1 GDGSFIV
8 TPDDRF
14 LVIDAGQGDNMYRFL
29 RWRFNLKKRKN
40 DVVYVDT
47 AVMSHPD
54 SDHYAGFTY
63 LVKSKN
69 FRFRRVY
76 HNGIV
81 ERANK
86 KEPLGARI
94 PQKRTH
100 VPTVADLDA
109 LNAVLA
115 NAEDVKGKG
124 YPGLLQSFLEC
135 ADDIRMVSSNDGFL
149 PDYEEDKELSLEVLA
164 PVPEMLGAKQGLRW
178 FTDPGKTKN
187 GHSVVLKLRYKKLTM
202 LLGGD
207 LNIPAEHYLLGH
219 YTGLDAANDPEDD
232 VVEKARERFQVEIAK
247 ACHHG
252 SADFSLAYL
261 RAVNPL
267 VTIVSSGDDEP
278 HCHPRPDALGAFGRY
293 SRGER
298 PLIFSTELARSS
310 KELIKDPT
318 VLRKKLKDLSQAC
331 ADAKTD
337 EARAKAEARYVKA
350 LDEIERSVATY
361 GMITVRSD
369 GDRVVI
375 AQKLETP
382 RPNGDRWDLH
392 PFERPDGEE
401 LQYQAKH

>member
-1 GDGSFIV
+1 MASEHTFAGYPAVYLRDAPNAKGKKIQHLLWGDYCTVVGRKGDWLNVRGRGTLGWLHKDDAQDERLLEVNFVDIGQGDGSFIV

-29 RWRFNLKKRKN
+29 RWRFNLKRRKN
-40 DVVYVDT
+40 EVVYVDT

-207 LNIPAEHYLLGH
+207 LNIPAEHYLLGY

-232 VVEKARERFQVEIAK
+232 
-247 ACHHG
+247 
-252 SADFSLAYL
+252 
-261 RAVNPL
+261 
-267 VTIVSSGDDEP
+267 
-278 HCHPRPDALGAFGRY
+278 
-293 SRGER
+293 
-298 PLIFSTELARSS
+298 
-310 KELIKDPT
+310 
-318 VLRKKLKDLSQAC
+318 
-331 ADAKTD
+331 
-337 EARAKAEARYVKA
+337 
-350 LDEIERSVATY
+350 
-361 GMITVRSD
+361 
-369 GDRVVI
+369 
-375 AQKLETP
+375 
-382 RPNGDRWDLH
+382 
-392 PFERPDGEE
+392 
-401 LQYQAKH
+401 